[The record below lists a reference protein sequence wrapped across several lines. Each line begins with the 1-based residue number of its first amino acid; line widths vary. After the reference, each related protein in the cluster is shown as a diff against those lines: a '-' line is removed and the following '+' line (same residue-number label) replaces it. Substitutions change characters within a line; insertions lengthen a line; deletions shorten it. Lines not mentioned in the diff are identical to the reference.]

1 MSKVGLGETGDT
13 APTGRGITQGVGIF
27 LQGGGAGD
35 YTVWVGDVDT
45 FGVNGKD
52 GRGDTHGVPAND
64 HREASNAIRR

>member
-35 YTVWVGDVDT
+35 YTVWVWDVGT
-45 FGVNGKD
+45 FGNNGEEG
-52 GRGDTHGVPAND
+52 GRDIH
-64 HREASNAIRR
+64 